1 MADKKKPDSFHYFMS
16 YDDLSDSSD
25 SSDSDEEGHKTAR
38 GKGEGN
44 ASGSGNKSLQ
54 HAAKRAASGAPLP
67 KPDDLFKSVSKPS
80 FLYNPLNKQIDWESR
95 AVKAPEEPAKEFK
108 VWKTNAVPPP
118 QTYATEAEKPKKGAP
133 PGMDMAIKWS
143 NIYEDNGDD
152 APQPHTGNA
161 IFLPT
166 EEQLSDS
173 DDGGDKGSASAKKR
187 RVESFQQKEKRKRD
201 LGQATSDKS
210 FVEEEKRILRQNVE

>member
-1 MADKKKPDSFHYFMS
+1 MSDKKKPDSFHFFSS

-25 SSDSDEEGHKTAR
+25 SNSSDSDEDRQKSGKKEGTA
-38 GKGEGN
+38 
-44 ASGSGNKSLQ
+44 ASGSGGKSPQ
-54 HAAKRAASGAPLP
+54 QGTKRGSSGAPLP

-95 AVKAPEEPAKEFK
+95 TVKAPEEPAKEFK
-108 VWKTNAVPPP
+108 PWKTNAVPPP
-118 QTYATEAEKPKKGAP
+118 QTYATEEKKKGAP

-143 NIYEDNGDD
+143 NVYEDNGDD
-152 APQPHTGNA
+152 APKPHSGNA
-161 IFLPT
+161 IFVPE

-173 DDGGDKGSASAKKR
+173 DGEDKSQSLSAKKR

-201 LGQATSDKS
+201 MGQATSDKS
-210 FVEEEKRILRQNVE
+210 FVEEEKRILRQNAE